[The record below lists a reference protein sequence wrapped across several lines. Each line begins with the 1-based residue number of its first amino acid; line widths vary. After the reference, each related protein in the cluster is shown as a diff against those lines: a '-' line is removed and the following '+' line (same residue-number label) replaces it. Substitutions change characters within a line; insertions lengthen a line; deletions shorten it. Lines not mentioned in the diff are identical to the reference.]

1 MQSKTVQSK
10 CPVEG
15 KKKNRLAALEK
26 DLFFWMRFE
35 ITSGLYSKRIK

>member
-10 CPVEG
+10 CPVEE
-15 KKKNRLAALEK
+15 KKNRLAALEK

>member
-15 KKKNRLAALEK
+15 KKKSLGSFGEGFVFLDEV
-26 DLFFWMRFE
+26 
-35 ITSGLYSKRIK
+35 